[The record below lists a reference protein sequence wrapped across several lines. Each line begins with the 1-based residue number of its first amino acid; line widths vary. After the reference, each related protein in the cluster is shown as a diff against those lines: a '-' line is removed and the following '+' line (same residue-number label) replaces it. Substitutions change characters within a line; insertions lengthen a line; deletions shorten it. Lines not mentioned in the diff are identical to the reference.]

1 MVTGEFSGLGLKKS
15 SSYTL
20 TETSVASEVKDGL
33 CTKTGEDMGKRGG
46 AWLVLWVMG
55 SH

>member
-1 MVTGEFSGLGLKKS
+1 MVTGEFAGLGLKK
-15 SSYTL
+15 SYTL

-33 CTKTGEDMGKRGG
+33 WTKTGEDMGKRGG